1 MEKNWK
7 RLTIKEFAKEIQN
20 LSLRE
25 LKKLEKKIR
34 FWESEAEN
42 EDLGQIMSKR
52 FILKSRIWKLEKKKE
67 NRSESRGLEW
77 KRTGNE

>member
-7 RLTIKEFAKEIQN
+7 KLTLREFAKEVQN

-34 FWESEAEN
+34 FWESEVEN
-42 EDLGQIMSKR
+42 EDLGQILSKR
-52 FILKSRIWKLEKKKE
+52 FIVKSRIWNLEKKKE
-67 NRSESRGLEW
+67 KRNES
-77 KRTGNE
+77 